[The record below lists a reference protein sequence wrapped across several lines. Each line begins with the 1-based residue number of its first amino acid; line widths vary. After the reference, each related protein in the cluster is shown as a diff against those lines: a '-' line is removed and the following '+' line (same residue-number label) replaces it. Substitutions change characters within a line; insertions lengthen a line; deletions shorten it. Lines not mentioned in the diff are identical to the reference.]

1 MSNTKKGP
9 VQIKDFAKEIGV
21 DPKVIINILRSK
33 GYQHV
38 RSDTHKMNKEM
49 EEIVRAELSKHM
61 ESIGK
66 ELQVKKQI
74 YQAPP
79 QKPPVKKVKE
89 VKKER
94 EVEKFEEKPKVVKK
108 ISKSIT
114 KPKRKEEG
122 APTINVEK
130 ITITGPM
137 SVKDFAEA
145 LGIKPED
152 VIQKAFQNGI
162 LITINQILDVETL
175 VGLAG
180 EFGVEVELSETAEE
194 VAEEA
199 EEGKDIRTRPP
210 IVTVMGHVDHGKT
223 TLLDTIRKTNVAEK
237 EVGGITQHIG
247 AYQVKHGDYY
257 ITFIDTPGHEA
268 FTTLRARGAQVTDI
282 VVLVVA
288 ADDGVMPQTV
298 EAINHAR
305 TAGVPIIVAINKIDL
320 PGADP
325 QRVKNE
331 LMRYN
336 LVPEEYGGDTIVVEI
351 SAKKGIGID
360 DLLDA
365 IILKSE
371 EMGLK
376 APYDGRAKATIIE
389 SRLDKGLGPVGSAIV
404 RSGTLKVGDAFWCGP
419 TYGRV
424 RMLLDDKG
432 RNLKEAT
439 PSTPVLVVGFEE
451 VPRAGD
457 TLIVVEDLNEA
468 REKAEEYKETLKYQ
482 IEQKQ
487 HVKIARMIQ
496 EKLAA
501 GEKLKLP
508 IIVKADTQGSAEAIV
523 EALSKMKFKEI
534 EPEVIHYAVGNITV
548 TDVELAI
555 ASNGIIVGFNT
566 KVDSSA
572 KDLAEERGVP
582 IRLHRIIYSLL
593 DDVRDILSGQLEPE
607 IVERKI
613 GEAEVRAVFQTPS
626 GNVAGCYVLNGVIR
640 RDAKIR
646 VKREGNVIA
655 ETRIAS
661 LKRFKDDVR
670 EVQQGYECGIKLEN
684 FEKFKVGDILEAF
697 VEEKIKREL
706 TPER

>member
-1 MSNTKKGP
+1 
-9 VQIKDFAKEIGV
+9 
-21 DPKVIINILRSK
+21 
-33 GYQHV
+33 
-38 RSDTHKMNKEM
+38 
-49 EEIVRAELSKHM
+49 
-61 ESIGK
+61 
-66 ELQVKKQI
+66 
-74 YQAPP
+74 
-79 QKPPVKKVKE
+79 
-89 VKKER
+89 
-94 EVEKFEEKPKVVKK
+94 
-108 ISKSIT
+108 
-114 KPKRKEEG
+114 
-122 APTINVEK
+122 
-130 ITITGPM
+130 
-137 SVKDFAEA
+137 
-145 LGIKPED
+145 
-152 VIQKAFQNGI
+152 
-162 LITINQILDVETL
+162 
-175 VGLAG
+175 
-180 EFGVEVELSETAEE
+180 
-194 VAEEA
+194 
-199 EEGKDIRTRPP
+199 
-210 IVTVMGHVDHGKT
+210 
-223 TLLDTIRKTNVAEK
+223 
-237 EVGGITQHIG
+237 
-247 AYQVKHGDYY
+247 
-257 ITFIDTPGHEA
+257 
-268 FTTLRARGAQVTDI
+268 
-282 VVLVVA
+282 
-288 ADDGVMPQTV
+288 
-298 EAINHAR
+298 
-305 TAGVPIIVAINKIDL
+305 
-320 PGADP
+320 
-325 QRVKNE
+325 
-331 LMRYN
+331 
-336 LVPEEYGGDTIVVEI
+336 
-351 SAKKGIGID
+351 
-360 DLLDA
+360 
-365 IILKSE
+365 
-371 EMGLK
+371 
-376 APYDGRAKATIIE
+376 
-389 SRLDKGLGPVGSAIV
+389 VGSAIV

-432 RNLKEAT
+432 RSLKEAT
-439 PSTPVLVVGFEE
+439 PSTPVLIVGFEE

-468 REKAEEYKETLKYQ
+468 REKAEEYKETLRYQ

-523 EALSKMKFKEI
+523 EALSKMKFREI

-555 ASNGIIVGFNT
+555 ASNGIILGFNT

-582 IRLHRIIYSLL
+582 IRLHKIIYSLL

-613 GEAEVRAVFQTPS
+613 GEAEVRAVFQTSS

>member
-9 VQIKDFAKEIGV
+9 VQIKDFAKEAGV
-21 DPKVIINILRSK
+21 DPKIIINILRSK
-33 GYQHV
+33 GYHHV
-38 RSDTHKMNKEM
+38 RSETHKMNKEM
-49 EEIVRAELSKHM
+49 EDLVRAELSKYM
-61 ESIGK
+61 ESIGN
-66 ELQVKKQI
+66 ELKVKKQI
-74 YQAPP
+74 YQTPP
-79 QKPPVKKVKE
+79 PKQPAKKVKE
-89 VKKER
+89 IKKER
-94 EVEKFEEKPKVVKK
+94 ESEKFEEKPKIVKK

-114 KPKRKEEG
+114 KPKKKEES
-122 APTINVEK
+122 APSVSVEK

-162 LITINQILDVETL
+162 LVTINQILDVETL

-180 EFGVEVELSETAEE
+180 EFGVEVELSEIAEE
-194 VAEEA
+194 VVEEVD
-199 EEGKDIRTRPP
+199 EGEDVRPRPP

-237 EVGGITQHIG
+237 EAGGITQHIG
-247 AYQVKHGDYY
+247 AYQVKRGEYL

-365 IILKSE
+365 IILKAE

-376 APYDGRAKATIIE
+376 APYGGKAKATIIE
-389 SRLDKGLGPVGSAIV
+389 SKLDKGLGPVGSAII

-419 TYGRV
+419 TYGKV
-424 RMLLDDKG
+424 RMLIDDKG
-432 RNLKEAT
+432 RSLKEAT

-457 TLIVVEDLNEA
+457 TLVVVNDLNEA
-468 REKAEEYKETLKYQ
+468 KEKAEEYKETLKYQ

-496 EKLAA
+496 EKLAT

-548 TDVELAI
+548 TDVELAL
-555 ASNGIIVGFNT
+555 ASNGIILGFNT
-566 KVDSSA
+566 KVDSA
-572 KDLAEERGVP
+572 ARDLAEERGVP
-582 IRLHRIIYSLL
+582 IKLHKIIYSLL
-593 DDVRDILSGQLEPE
+593 DEVKDILSGKLEPE

-613 GEAEVRAVFQTPS
+613 GEAEVRAVFQTS
-626 GNVAGCYVLNGVIR
+626 LGNVAGCYVLSGTIR

-646 VKREGNVIA
+646 VKRDGNVIF

-670 EVQQGYECGIKLEN
+670 EVQQGYECGIRLEN

-697 VEEKIKREL
+697 VEEKVKREL